1 MVQITTSCRVWKL
14 RYQGGCKEPTSQ
26 VDYGQLGR
34 SEYWLINSFR
44 TAKAATDGNHTLCLK
59 SKPQVKCHWSLPAR
73 ETSEREAHTRRP
85 TNFRHSPQSPPQ
97 PGKGQDPDQA
107 AIPPNTHTQN
117 ANCRSDPPETLA
129 ECSIAPANTQE
140 HYPPPA
146 PHIPKINR
154 RTKSFK
160 KINK

>member
-59 SKPQVKCHWSLPAR
+59 SKPQVKCHWSLPAG

-85 TNFRHSPQSPPQ
+85 TNFRQPTTTTTAWKRLRPRPGCNPPQHTHAKRKLQKQPPRNPSGMQHSPRKYPRALPASSTTHPENQS
-97 PGKGQDPDQA
+97 
-107 AIPPNTHTQN
+107 QN
-117 ANCRSDPPETLA
+117 
-129 ECSIAPANTQE
+129 
-140 HYPPPA
+140 
-146 PHIPKINR
+146 
-154 RTKSFK
+154 
-160 KINK
+160 